1 VSFRRV
7 TASAAVVALAL
18 AGCGHHDAPAAPPA
32 GNRIHGDRL
41 TIYVGGPLTGP
52 SAVSGRAVVEGATLA
67 LDHVHARIGRY
78 RIALKSVDD
87 VPPGGLYWSGAAT
100 TLAAQTA
107 AANATT
113 IAYIGDFNSGASA
126 VSIPILNR
134 LAIAQVS
141 PYSTAVGLT
150 SNGIGSAPGEPQ
162 AYYPTALQTFARVVP
177 NDYVQAEAQVTLQKG
192 LGCKATYVLSD
203 GEYDGDSAKEA
214 FLQVAQQRHLQVV
227 AQQSYVP
234 NASSYPA
241 IGQTVAAD
249 GADCLLI
256 SAITGRDATALV
268 TEIAKENPSL
278 RLFATAGLAETSF
291 TDPVDGGVPT
301 KIDRRLYVTAP
312 TGNPSAAG
320 ALRSVFT
327 RTYEEH
333 YGTPEPAAIDGYEA
347 MRLTLEAIDRATDQ
361 GRHDAER
368 ERVVQA
374 LLATR
379 HHASPLGRY
388 SLERDGDTSLNTY
401 DVYHVVDGALKYWK
415 TVRG

>member
-7 TASAAVVALAL
+7 TASAAVVALAV
-18 AGCGHHDAPAAPPA
+18 AGCGHHDAPDATPT

-41 TIYVGGPLTGP
+41 TIYVSVPLIGP
-52 SAVSGRAVVEGATLA
+52 SAVSGRAVVDGATLA
-67 LDHVHARIGRY
+67 IDRVHARVGRY
-78 RIALKSVDD
+78 RITLKAVDD

-134 LAIAQVS
+134 LAIAQIS
-141 PYSTAVGLT
+141 PYSSAVGLT
-150 SNGIGSAPGEPQ
+150 SDGIGSSPGEPQ
-162 AYYPTALQTFARVVP
+162 AYYPTALRTFARVVP
-177 NDYVQAEAQVTLQKG
+177 NDYVQAEAQVTLQQG

-214 FLQVAQQRHLQVV
+214 FLEVAQQRHLQVV

-234 NASSYPA
+234 KPSSYPA

-256 SAITGRDATALV
+256 SAISGRDAAELV
-268 TEIAKENPSL
+268 TEIAEENPSL

-291 TDPVDGGVPT
+291 TDPADGGVPT

-312 TGNPSAAG
+312 TGNPSAGG
-320 ALRSVFT
+320 ALRQDFT
-327 RTYEEH
+327 RTYEQR

-347 MRLTLEAIDRATDQ
+347 MRLTLGAIERATDQ
-361 GRHDAER
+361 GRHPAER
-368 ERVVQA
+368 ERVVHA
-374 LLATR
+374 LFATR
-379 HHASPLGRY
+379 RHASPLGRY
-388 SLERDGDTSLNTY
+388 SIERDGDTSLDTY
-401 DVYHVVDGALKYWK
+401 DVYHVVDGALKYWE